1 VDVSPSGGT
10 IEIDGFTPDEYP
22 HDFEIGSGITF
33 KIEAVPEEG
42 YHFVEWDTIG
52 KHNPTEVGVV
62 RDMSIT
68 ALFAPD
74 VIEFTSLDE
83 AVHVIIPHE
92 VTALDGEGN
101 PLTDVEFVA
110 AESVPDPPEDAS
122 IIGLPYQLGP
132 DGATFDPP
140 VTMTWSYDPA
150 DIPDGVAEEELVI
163 AYYDEGAGEWQE
175 LEFEVDPE
183 SDTLSAYI
191 DHFSTFAVI
200 AFSDSLP
207 PPPITSSSS
216 SLPATPSL
224 PPPVTPTAS
233 AAFTLSS
240 LSISPPE
247 VSAGEV
253 VTISVFLANAGEA
266 GGSYTATLK
275 INGIVAETREVS
287 LVGGANE
294 TMTFTTSQGEAGTYS
309 IEVNGL
315 PGSFTVKEGAS
326 PLIVTAPAPPGERNW
341 WLTRGVIIAI
351 AAAIAIPLA
360 IRWWRRRGDC
370 GSLGDYISMRHQ

>member
-1 VDVSPSGGT
+1 MTTKIITVDVSPSGGGT
-10 IEIDGFTPDEYP
+10 VEIDGDAPDEYP
-22 HDFEIGSGITF
+22 YDFEIEGGIII
-33 KIEAVPEEG
+33 KIEAVPEDG

-52 KHNPTEVGVV
+52 KENPKEVSVV
-62 RDMSIT
+62 RDMCITAYFATDFNEFISEDKIISIT
-68 ALFAPD
+68 IPD
-74 VIEFTSLDE
+74 GD
-83 AVHVIIPHE
+83 
-92 VTALDGEGN
+92 TALDGEGN

-140 VTMTWSYDPA
+140 VTLTWNYDPA
-150 DIPDGVAEEELVI
+150 DIPDGVAEEDLVI
-163 AYYDEGAGEWQE
+163 AHYDEGADEWQE
-175 LEFEVDPE
+175 LEFEVDPGN
-183 SDTLSAYI
+183 DTLSAYI

-200 AFSDSLP
+200 AFSASSP
-207 PPPITSSSS
+207 PSV
-216 SLPATPSL
+216 TPSFP
-224 PPPVTPTAS
+224 PPPVTPMAS

-247 VSAGEV
+247 VSAGEA
-253 VTISVFLANAGEA
+253 VTISVFLVNAGEA
-266 GGSYTATLK
+266 DGSYTAALK
-275 INGIVAETREVS
+275 INGVVAETREAS
-287 LVGGANE
+287 LVGGTSE
-294 TMTFTTSQGEAGTYS
+294 TVAFTTSQGEAGTYS

>member
-1 VDVSPSGGT
+1 MVTKIITVDVSPSGGGT
-10 IEIDGFTPDEYP
+10 VEIDGDAPDEYP
-22 HDFEIGSGITF
+22 YGFERDTDSII
-33 KIEAVPEEG
+33 KIEAVTEEG

-52 KHNPTEVGVV
+52 KDNPKEVSVV
-62 RDMSIT
+62 RDMCITAYFATDSNEFISEDKIISIT
-68 ALFAPD
+68 IPD
-74 VIEFTSLDE
+74 GD
-83 AVHVIIPHE
+83 
-92 VTALDGEGN
+92 TALDGEGN

-132 DGATFDPP
+132 DGTTFDPP
-140 VTMTWSYDPA
+140 VTLTWRYDPA
-150 DIPDGVAEEELVI
+150 DIPDGVDEEELVI
-163 AYYDEGAGEWQE
+163 AYYDEDADEWQD

-200 AFSDSLP
+200 AFSDSP
-207 PPPITSSSS
+207 PPPPVIPSS
-216 SLPATPSL
+216 P

-247 VSAGEV
+247 VSAGEA
-253 VTISVFLANAGEA
+253 VTISVFLVNAGEA
-266 GGSYTATLK
+266 DGSYTATLK
-275 INGIVAETREVS
+275 INGAIAETREVS
-287 LVGGANE
+287 LVGGTSE
-294 TMTFTTSQGEAGTYS
+294 TVTFTTSQGEAGAYS

-326 PLIVTAPAPPGERNW
+326 PPITTTPMPPGERNW
-341 WLTRGVIIAI
+341 WLTRGVIIVI

-370 GSLGDYISMRHQ
+370 GSLGDYTSIR

>member
-1 VDVSPSGGT
+1 MTTKIITVDVSPSGGGT
-10 IEIDGFTPDEYP
+10 VEIDGDAPDEYP
-22 HDFEIGSGITF
+22 YDFEIEGGSTI
-33 KIEAVPEEG
+33 KIEAVPEDG
-42 YHFVEWDTIG
+42 YHFVEWSGEPTVKD
-52 KHNPTEVGVV
+52 NPDFEPVV
-62 RDMSIT
+62 RNMCINAYFAADSNEFISEDKIISIT
-68 ALFAPD
+68 IPD
-74 VIEFTSLDE
+74 GD
-83 AVHVIIPHE
+83 
-92 VTALDGEGN
+92 TALDGEGN

-140 VTMTWSYDPA
+140 VTLTWRYDPA
-150 DIPDGVAEEELVI
+150 DIPDGVDEEELVI
-163 AYYDEGAGEWQE
+163 AYYDEDADEWQE
-175 LEFEVDPE
+175 LEFEVDPG

-200 AFSDSLP
+200 AFSASSP
-207 PPPITSSSS
+207 PSV
-216 SLPATPSL
+216 TPSSP

-240 LSISPPE
+240 LGISPPE
-247 VSAGEV
+247 VSAGEA

-266 GGSYTATLK
+266 DGSYTATLK

-287 LVGGANE
+287 LVGGTSE
-294 TMTFTTSQGEAGTYS
+294 TVTFTTSQGEASTYS

-370 GSLGDYISMRHQ
+370 GSLGDYISMR

>member
-1 VDVSPSGGT
+1 VDVSPSGGGT
-10 IEIDGFTPDEYP
+10 VEIDGIAPDEYP
-22 HDFEIGSGITF
+22 YGFPRESDSTI

-52 KHNPTEVGVV
+52 KQNPKRVIVK

-68 ALFAPD
+68 ALFVPD
-74 VIEFTSLDE
+74 VTRFTSLDE
-83 AVHVIIPHE
+83 TVHVIIPDG
-92 VTALDGEGN
+92 VIALDGEGN

-110 AESVPDPPEDAS
+110 AESVPDPPENAS

-140 VTMTWSYDPA
+140 VTLTWSYKPA

-163 AYYDEGAGEWQE
+163 AHYDEGADEWQE
-175 LEFEVDPE
+175 LEFEVDPG
-183 SDTLSAYI
+183 SHTLTAYI

-200 AFSDSLP
+200 AFSASP
-207 PPPITSSSS
+207 
-216 SLPATPSL
+216 
-224 PPPVTPTAS
+224 PPPVTPAAS

-247 VSAGEV
+247 VSAGEA
-253 VTISVFLANAGEA
+253 VTISVFLVNAGEA
-266 GGSYTATLK
+266 AGSYTATLK
-275 INGIVAETREVS
+275 INGVAAETREVS
-287 LVGGANE
+287 LVGGTSE
-294 TMTFTTSQGEAGTYS
+294 TVTFTTSQGEAGAYS

-326 PLIVTAPAPPGERNW
+326 PPIAAAPAPPGERNW
-341 WLTRGVIIAI
+341 WLTRGVIITI

-370 GSLGDYISMRHQ
+370 GSLGDYISMR